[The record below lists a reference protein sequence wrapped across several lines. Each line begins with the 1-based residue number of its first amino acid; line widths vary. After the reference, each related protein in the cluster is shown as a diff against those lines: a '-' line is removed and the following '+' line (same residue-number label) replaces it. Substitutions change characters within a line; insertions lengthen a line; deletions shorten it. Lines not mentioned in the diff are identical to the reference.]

1 MKFILLRD
9 IYCLSAIQTE
19 LMQQNIKKNA
29 FCDIIK
35 YHRKRFFISK
45 ESKSKLNI
53 YKLSKTDKKGNFNIY
68 NI

>member
-45 ESKSKLNI
+45 ESKFKLNAPKI
-53 YKLSKTDKKGNFNIY
+53 NDINKKRCLY
-68 NI
+68 